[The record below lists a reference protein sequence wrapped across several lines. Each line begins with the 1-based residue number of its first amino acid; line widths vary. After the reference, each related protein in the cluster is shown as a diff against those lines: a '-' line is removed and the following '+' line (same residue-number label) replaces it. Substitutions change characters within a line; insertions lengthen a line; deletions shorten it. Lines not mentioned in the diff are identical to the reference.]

1 MRSSRLSAHHC
12 SSCVGKLAVAGFEE
26 WPVESC
32 EEAAV
37 GQSVALGNSGFLL
50 GREGFVG
57 ALGSPWSA
65 CTAPA
70 PRPPCRSPSSIDT
83 CHSASSWRLVTAW
96 ARFGPLASCARKRLR
111 FRHARRRRCGSRS
124 PRRAPSS
131 ALMLRPVNSSSAA
144 RPWPMIR
151 GRIAQAPMSAPD
163 RPTRV
168 NRKAV
173 LASGAARRRSL
184 AMAMIAPA
192 PAQTPSTAATIG
204 CGQARIARTRSP
216 VMRVNSSRPSCV
228 HLRQRA
234 DDLVDVAARA
244 EIAARA
250 GAARRP

>member
-1 MRSSRLSAHHC
+1 MRSPRWSSHQC
-12 SSCVGKLAVAGFEE
+12 SIRVGQLAVAGFEE
-26 WPVESC
+26 RPVEKLSRP
-32 EEAAV
+32 
-37 GQSVALGNSGFLL
+37 SVTLELRLPL

-57 ALGSPWSA
+57 ALEILGLHATAACASASMSSA
-65 CTAPA
+65 C
-70 PRPPCRSPSSIDT
+70 SIDT

-96 ARFGPLASCARKRLR
+96 AMVGPLASCRGQAPAHRRG
-111 FRHARRRRCGSRS
+111 RRRRSGSRS
-124 PRRAPSS
+124 PRRSPSS

-151 GRIAQAPMSAPD
+151 GKMAQAPMSAPD

-192 PAQTPSTAATIG
+192 PAQTPSTAAMIG

-216 VMRVNSSRPSCV
+216 VMRVKSQQAAFSPSSS
-228 HLRQRA
+228 
-234 DDLVDVAARA
+234 
-244 EIAARA
+244 A
-250 GAARRP
+250 GR